1 MRFTRHDALPYALAL
16 VMLCFSY
23 LAYAS
28 TGQRSGRSATAPRLH
43 ARTAALGAACRLPA
57 GKQVEA
63 VKAFAKMMPVFKHDR
78 CLNCHGK
85 FNVLSVDEHSGAVA
99 AKESKLDPTSLL
111 TVSERIAF
119 HKPCA
124 NCHNQIQGKGVR
136 PELTTNVVIS
146 GWMLPPPPM
155 RWVGK
160 DTEQLCI
167 LVKSFEEN
175 ADSFISHVA
184 SDHGEVQFV
193 KAAFEGVRGL
203 DSESIDLYDVVPE
216 PPPGSMGQLIAQGT
230 GWARLVGDHWKD
242 SPECGCVLPKIKLKV
257 EHTWVFDTPGGVPSR
272 QASDARFE
280 VKLEP
285 YGEDRPNYF
294 QGQISLERPVDTKVP
309 ASCRATTSVK
319 ERWEFKALLEPDS
332 GSVKVWHTQLSD
344 EPTGEIVCK
353 QGGGTA
359 RMNADPGALVGLL
372 GAGEMVIPL
381 DSTRRKQASFEGL
394 RESLAITVLAVP
406 DGK

>member
-1 MRFTRHDALPYALAL
+1 MRLPRHDALPYALAL
-16 VMLCFSY
+16 AMLCVSY

-28 TGQRSGRSATAPRLH
+28 TAQRGGPSIAAQRLH
-43 ARTAALGAACRLPA
+43 APAAALGAACGLPA
-57 GKQVEA
+57 GKQVKA
-63 VKAFAKMMPVFKHDR
+63 VKAFARMMPVFRHDR

-85 FNVLSVDEHSGAVA
+85 FNVLSVDEHSGAVN
-99 AKESKLDPTSLL
+99 AKESKLDPTELL
-111 TVSERIAF
+111 TLSERIAF

-124 NCHNQIQGKGVR
+124 NCHNQIEGEGMR
-136 PELTTNVVIS
+136 PQKTDTVVIS

-167 LVKSFEEN
+167 LVKGFEEN
-175 ADSFISHVA
+175 ADSFVGHVE
-184 SDHGEVQFV
+184 SDHGEVKFV
-193 KAAFEGVRGL
+193 KAAFEGLRAL
-203 DSESIDLYDVVPE
+203 DSERIELYDVVAE
-216 PPPGSMGQLIAQGT
+216 RPPGSKEQLVAQGT
-230 GWARLVGDHWKD
+230 EWARLVGDHWKD
-242 SPECGCVLPKIKLKV
+242 SPECGCVLPKFKLKV

-280 VKLEP
+280 VVLEP

-294 QGQISLERPVDTKVP
+294 QGRFSLERPVDTKVP
-309 ASCRATTSVK
+309 ASCTAKTSVK

-381 DSTRRKQASFEGL
+381 DSTRRKRASYEGL
-394 RESLAITVLAVP
+394 RESLAITVLVVP
-406 DGK
+406 DEK

>member
-1 MRFTRHDALPYALAL
+1 MRKLSQPDSRQGCTTGAGHERCHLRLDAAA
-16 VMLCFSY
+16 
-23 LAYAS
+23 
-28 TGQRSGRSATAPRLH
+28 APH
-43 ARTAALGAACRLPA
+43 
-57 GKQVEA
+57 V
-63 VKAFAKMMPVFKHDR
+63 
-78 CLNCHGK
+78 
-85 FNVLSVDEHSGAVA
+85 
-99 AKESKLDPTSLL
+99 
-111 TVSERIAF
+111 
-119 HKPCA
+119 
-124 NCHNQIQGKGVR
+124 
-136 PELTTNVVIS
+136 
-146 GWMLPPPPM
+146 

-167 LVKSFEEN
+167 LIKGFEEN

-242 SPECGCVLPKIKLKV
+242 SPECGCLLPKIKLKV

-294 QGQISLERPVDTKVP
+294 QGQISLERPVDTRVP

-344 EPTGEIVCK
+344 EPTGEIVCR
-353 QGGGTA
+353 QGG
-359 RMNADPGALVGLL
+359 
-372 GAGEMVIPL
+372 
-381 DSTRRKQASFEGL
+381 
-394 RESLAITVLAVP
+394 VP
-406 DGK
+406 RG

>member
-1 MRFTRHDALPYALAL
+1 
-16 VMLCFSY
+16 
-23 LAYAS
+23 
-28 TGQRSGRSATAPRLH
+28 
-43 ARTAALGAACRLPA
+43 
-57 GKQVEA
+57 
-63 VKAFAKMMPVFKHDR
+63 
-78 CLNCHGK
+78 
-85 FNVLSVDEHSGAVA
+85 
-99 AKESKLDPTSLL
+99 
-111 TVSERIAF
+111 
-119 HKPCA
+119 
-124 NCHNQIQGKGVR
+124 
-136 PELTTNVVIS
+136 
-146 GWMLPPPPM
+146 MLPPPPM

-167 LVKSFEEN
+167 LVKGFEEN

-294 QGQISLERPVDTKVP
+294 QGQISLERPVDTRVP

-344 EPTGEIVCK
+344 EPTGEIVCR